1 MTELTC
7 IVCPKGCR
15 LNVDEENGM
24 DAPGERNMD
33 IRS

>member
-15 LNVDEENGM
+15 LNVDEEEETECKMPNQR
-24 DAPGERNMD
+24 AF
-33 IRS
+33 

>member
-15 LNVDEENGM
+15 LNVDEENGFLVT
-24 DAPGERNMD
+24 GYGLSL
-33 IRS
+33 IHI

>member
-15 LNVDEENGM
+15 LNVDEENGYGVWM
-24 DAPGERNMD
+24 PQGKG
-33 IRS
+33 IWT